1 MVGFVLQRRRDRI
14 GSVVSALMLAGL
26 IIPPAIVPTI
36 YVLQALG
43 LFKTLPGLTLV
54 EVAFLLPF
62 SVLIFRAFVAS
73 IPRELDEAAIMD
85 GASPLRLFFSVI
97 FPLLRPAV
105 ITVIVVAT
113 VAVYND
119 FVNPLYFLPGTENA
133 TVQLTL
139 FNFQSQFNTR
149 WHLLFADVLLITIP
163 PLIVFLF
170 FQRQIVSG
178 HGRRGGQ
185 GMTLVVQRLRSQL
198 PDGVLAFG
206 AEQPRLS
213 WQVSASHPG
222 LVQLGYEI
230 EASES
235 PGFETVLATTD
246 QRDGD
251 AQVAVPAPGGPLRS
265 RERAPLSRPRAGRLG
280 LVGLERR
287 AADRGGPPRAR
298 RVVRSCH
305 HAPGRPGQPRSVTVA
320 GAPAGVRRAGTDR
333 QRPAP
338 RDGARRAPRVPERS
352 PGLRRPAGTG
362 LDVLSPPHPGGH
374 LRRDAPARRRG
385 GTPSAR
391 CSGTGGTAGGSVGT
405 RRTTD
410 AATAGSSGWLP
421 SSRSSAST
429 GRAWSSRRT
438 GAGGRR
444 PPRSARRTCTTAA
457 RSTCALAQPGWDAP
471 GFDDSALDRRD
482 QRPIRSWP
490 DRAADRAAGPADRRP
505 AGPA

>member
-1 MVGFVLQRRRDRI
+1 VTVVRFVKKWWIDAVALAIVGLIFVVPFMFIVLTAAKDQAESARLQFTLPSNWLIVDNVLEVIGFRNNLMVTAMRNSLILTVASVTLIVLFAAMVGFVLQRRRDRI

-62 SVLIFRAFVAS
+62 AVLIFRAFVAS

-178 HGRRGGQ
+178 
-185 GMTLVVQRLRSQL
+185 
-198 PDGVLAFG
+198 
-206 AEQPRLS
+206 
-213 WQVSASHPG
+213 
-222 LVQLGYEI
+222 I
-230 EASES
+230 
-235 PGFETVLATTD
+235 
-246 QRDGD
+246 
-251 AQVAVPAPGGPLRS
+251 
-265 RERAPLSRPRAGRLG
+265 
-280 LVGLERR
+280 
-287 AADRGGPPRAR
+287 
-298 RVVRSCH
+298 
-305 HAPGRPGQPRSVTVA
+305 
-320 GAPAGVRRAGTDR
+320 
-333 QRPAP
+333 
-338 RDGARRAPRVPERS
+338 
-352 PGLRRPAGTG
+352 
-362 LDVLSPPHPGGH
+362 
-374 LRRDAPARRRG
+374 
-385 GTPSAR
+385 
-391 CSGTGGTAGGSVGT
+391 
-405 RRTTD
+405 
-410 AATAGSSGWLP
+410 SSG
-421 SSRSSAST
+421 AVK
-429 GRAWSSRRT
+429 G
-438 GAGGRR
+438 
-444 PPRSARRTCTTAA
+444 
-457 RSTCALAQPGWDAP
+457 
-471 GFDDSALDRRD
+471 
-482 QRPIRSWP
+482 
-490 DRAADRAAGPADRRP
+490 
-505 AGPA
+505 

>member
-1 MVGFVLQRRRDRI
+1 MSVMRFVKKWWIDAVALAIVGIIFVVPFIFIVFTAAKDQAESAKLQFTLPTNWLIVDNILEVIGFRKNLMVTAMRNSLILTVASVTLIVLFAAMVGFVLQRRRDRI
-14 GSVVSALMLAGL
+14 GSVVAALMLAGL

-178 HGRRGGQ
+178 
-185 GMTLVVQRLRSQL
+185 
-198 PDGVLAFG
+198 
-206 AEQPRLS
+206 
-213 WQVSASHPG
+213 
-222 LVQLGYEI
+222 I
-230 EASES
+230 
-235 PGFETVLATTD
+235 
-246 QRDGD
+246 
-251 AQVAVPAPGGPLRS
+251 
-265 RERAPLSRPRAGRLG
+265 
-280 LVGLERR
+280 
-287 AADRGGPPRAR
+287 
-298 RVVRSCH
+298 
-305 HAPGRPGQPRSVTVA
+305 
-320 GAPAGVRRAGTDR
+320 
-333 QRPAP
+333 
-338 RDGARRAPRVPERS
+338 
-352 PGLRRPAGTG
+352 
-362 LDVLSPPHPGGH
+362 
-374 LRRDAPARRRG
+374 
-385 GTPSAR
+385 
-391 CSGTGGTAGGSVGT
+391 
-405 RRTTD
+405 
-410 AATAGSSGWLP
+410 SSG
-421 SSRSSAST
+421 AVK
-429 GRAWSSRRT
+429 G
-438 GAGGRR
+438 
-444 PPRSARRTCTTAA
+444 
-457 RSTCALAQPGWDAP
+457 
-471 GFDDSALDRRD
+471 
-482 QRPIRSWP
+482 
-490 DRAADRAAGPADRRP
+490 
-505 AGPA
+505 

>member
-1 MVGFVLQRRRDRI
+1 MNVAGFVKKWWIDAVALAIVGIIFVVPFVFIVFTAAKDQAESARLQFTLPSNWLIVDNVLEVIGFRNNLMVTAMRNSLILTVASVTLIVLFAAMVGFVLQRRRDRI

-178 HGRRGGQ
+178 
-185 GMTLVVQRLRSQL
+185 
-198 PDGVLAFG
+198 
-206 AEQPRLS
+206 
-213 WQVSASHPG
+213 
-222 LVQLGYEI
+222 I
-230 EASES
+230 
-235 PGFETVLATTD
+235 
-246 QRDGD
+246 
-251 AQVAVPAPGGPLRS
+251 
-265 RERAPLSRPRAGRLG
+265 
-280 LVGLERR
+280 
-287 AADRGGPPRAR
+287 
-298 RVVRSCH
+298 
-305 HAPGRPGQPRSVTVA
+305 
-320 GAPAGVRRAGTDR
+320 
-333 QRPAP
+333 
-338 RDGARRAPRVPERS
+338 
-352 PGLRRPAGTG
+352 
-362 LDVLSPPHPGGH
+362 
-374 LRRDAPARRRG
+374 
-385 GTPSAR
+385 
-391 CSGTGGTAGGSVGT
+391 
-405 RRTTD
+405 
-410 AATAGSSGWLP
+410 SSG
-421 SSRSSAST
+421 AVK
-429 GRAWSSRRT
+429 G
-438 GAGGRR
+438 
-444 PPRSARRTCTTAA
+444 
-457 RSTCALAQPGWDAP
+457 
-471 GFDDSALDRRD
+471 
-482 QRPIRSWP
+482 
-490 DRAADRAAGPADRRP
+490 
-505 AGPA
+505 